1 MIGGESWPALARPV
15 RAGEGG
21 EAQQAVEVL
30 LRGRDDPRARGRHPG
45 DLAAPARPV
54 AAARLHPQQGE
65 PPELVRASRDA
76 DARES
81 PMAVVDRRPFGWFAG
96 A

>member
-30 LRGRDDPRARGRHPG
+30 LRGRDEPVPDVVTPQVWQRL
-45 DLAAPARPV
+45 LAP
-54 AAARLHPQQGE
+54 
-65 PPELVRASRDA
+65 
-76 DARES
+76 
-81 PMAVVDRRPFGWFAG
+81 
-96 A
+96 